1 MLMTLRNWRCLQ
13 TVVPMGMASIAGAIV
28 GATFASVV
36 PTTLLKIGLGL
47 LLVISVQRVFRKRP
61 ERIRA

>member
-1 MLMTLRNWRCLQ
+1 MGRNSL
-13 TVVPMGMASIAGAIV
+13 VPMGMASIAGAIV

>member
-1 MLMTLRNWRCLQ
+1 MTLRNWRCLQ
-13 TVVPMGMASIAGAIV
+13 TVVPMGMASIGGAIV

-61 ERIRA
+61 ERVRA